1 LKCFG
6 DVAHEA
12 ADEGE
17 HRHRL
22 EGGLAALGVVLE
34 READLLAVV
43 VGDAVLGEHGA
54 LGVAADVAEAGRG
67 IEQAG
72 TDVGV
77 PGEVV
82 ELLEQPVE
90 GGVLL
95 QEGRAGR
102 EAELAV
108 LV

>member
-1 LKCFG
+1 MPTG
-6 DVAHEA
+6 T
-12 ADEGE
+12 
-17 HRHRL
+17 L
-22 EGGLAALGVVLE
+22 ERGSRRSLE

-43 VGDAVLGEHGA
+43 VVDAVLGEHGA

-67 IEQAG
+67 IEEAG
-72 TDVGV
+72 SDVGV

-108 LV
+108 PVGGAEGRDDVVAPHS